1 MHRSQRTRHE
11 AGALAAPT
19 NPLSASSEGRVRRS
33 TLVLLITRDQSLTDR
48 LAQSLSEFAGD
59 TLTIETVD
67 RVSDATRRLKQN
79 DGVDAVMMDW
89 DLPATRGFETLLVL
103 MGTAPEL
110 PIIILGDDPDL
121 LEQMHL
127 VEHGAQDYLLKRRLH
142 ADTLM
147 GAVHSAIARKSRERI
162 LFCDKERAQVTL
174 NSIGDAVLS
183 TDANWRITF
192 LNPVAEKLIGW
203 TYAEASGQQLTEVF
217 QVIDATTREPI
228 VPCLEFEVGKGRT
241 VVLPPNCVLLRRDGH
256 ELPIEDSAAPI
267 HDRGGRVAGLVV
279 VFHDVSEAQAMV
291 QRITHLAEHDILT
304 SLPNRGLLD
313 DRLEQ
318 GVALAQRHSRRLAVL
333 FIDLDHFKH
342 INDSV
347 GHLIGDQLLRAV
359 ALRIRPCVRSSD
371 TVSRQGGDEFI
382 VLLSEISDA
391 EDAALIADK
400 IRLAVLEPYTIVNH
414 LLQLTASI
422 GVSVYPEDG
431 TDPESLIQC
440 ADTAMHYAKE
450 KGRNRNQFFKEEMN
464 LHAAERQIIR
474 ADLRHALDRREFVL
488 EYQPKVNLS
497 SGAITGVE
505 ALIRW
510 RHPSRGVLAPLEFI
524 QIAEDCGLIVQIG
537 QWVLRAACKQAQ
549 TWLTS
554 GVRFGTVAVNIS
566 AVEFRNDKFLEEVC
580 GILESTGLD
589 PRYLELEL
597 TETAV
602 MRNFEATSGV
612 LQSLSAMGIRIAV
625 DDFGTGYSNL
635 SYLKRFPINTLKLD
649 KSFVHDIPE
658 NANIAT
664 IVRSVIHLGQ
674 SLHLNVVA
682 EGVENAEQLKF
693 LQAYDCAEG
702 QGHYFSKPV
711 DPTACQA
718 LISVGELRGAKQLS
732 SPRCASSS
740 SGEAAGL

>member
-1 MHRSQRTRHE
+1 MRRSQRTRYE
-11 AGALAAPT
+11 AGALTGPT
-19 NPLSASSEGRVRRS
+19 NPPSASSEGRVQRS
-33 TLVLLITRDQSLTDR
+33 PLVLLITRDQSLTDR

-59 TLTIETVD
+59 TPTIETVD
-67 RVSDATRRLKQN
+67 RVSDATQRLKQN

-89 DLPATRGFETLLVL
+89 DLPAIRGFETLLVL
-103 MGTAPEL
+103 MGAAPEL
-110 PIIILGDDPDL
+110 PIIILGDDPNL

-127 VEHGAQDYLLKRRLH
+127 VEHGAQDYLLKRRLD
-142 ADTLM
+142 ADTLI
-147 GAVHSAIARKSRERI
+147 GTVHSSIARKSRERI

-174 NSIGDAVLS
+174 NAIGDAVLS

-192 LNPVAEKLIGW
+192 LNPVAERLVGW
-203 TYAEASGQQLTEVF
+203 TYAEAAGQLLTEVF
-217 QVIDATTREPI
+217 QVIDASTHEPI
-228 VPCLEFEVGKGRT
+228 VPCLEFEVENERT
-241 VVLPPNCVLLRRDGH
+241 IILPPNCVLLPRDGH
-256 ELPIEDSAAPI
+256 ELPIESFAAPI

-279 VFHDVSEAQAMV
+279 VFHDVSEAQAMAQSV
-291 QRITHLAEHDILT
+291 THLAEHDVLT
-304 SLPNRGLLD
+304 SPPSRGLLG

-318 GVALAQRHSRRLAVL
+318 GIALAQRHSRRLAVL

-342 INDSV
+342 INDSL
-347 GHLIGDQLLRAV
+347 GPLIGDQLLRAV
-359 ALRIRPCVRSSD
+359 ALRITPCVRASD
-371 TVSRQGGDEFI
+371 TVSWQRGDQFI
-382 VLLSEISDA
+382 VLLSEISQA

-400 IRLAVLEPYTIVNH
+400 IRLAVLEPYTVASH

-431 TDPESLIQC
+431 TDPESLIQG
-440 ADTAMHYAKE
+440 ADTAMRHAKG

-464 LHAAERQIIR
+464 LHAAQRQLIR

-488 EYQPKVNLS
+488 DYQPRVNLV

-510 RHPSRGVLAPLEFI
+510 RHPSRGDLPPLEFI
-524 QIAEDCGLIVQIG
+524 QIAEECGLIVQIG
-537 QWVLRAACKQAQ
+537 QWVLRAACIQAQ
-549 TWLTS
+549 TWLA
-554 GVRFGTVAVNIS
+554 GGIRFGTMAVNIS
-566 AVEFRNDKFLEEVC
+566 AVEFRNDRFLEEVC

-589 PRYLELEL
+589 PHYLELEL

-602 MRNFEATSGV
+602 MRNFEATSAV

-635 SYLKRFPINTLKLD
+635 NYLKRFPINTLKLD

-658 NANIAT
+658 NATIAT

-674 SLHLNVVA
+674 SLHLTVVA

-702 QGHYFSKPV
+702 QGYYFSKAV

-718 LISVGELRGAKQLS
+718 LIAVGERRWARQFTSPTLRAFK
-732 SPRCASSS
+732 
-740 SGEAAGL
+740 